1 MSISAMEYAGSE
13 CLDAG
18 ERSRVRSL
26 IWIQSEE
33 GDFDG
38 GGSTITIQWVI
49 RLERRVITWGSEN
62 APRQGK
68 GAARARHRTVLHV
81 HPL

>member
-33 GDFDG
+33 RDFDG
-38 GGSTITIQWVI
+38 VGPIAAIQW
-49 RLERRVITWGSEN
+49 LGGN
-62 APRQGK
+62 
-68 GAARARHRTVLHV
+68 GAARKSLRAQRTPRVRGKALPV
-81 HPL
+81 QETEILYEHPL